1 MYLITYEL
9 RQVERERGEVLPVTV
24 EQVSLE
30 HGPALLLVV
39 SVGLGLVLV
48 VSVAVVPGGAVG
60 FPGAQTDPAEVC
72 LASLVLA
79 DHMVAAAVL
88 LDGGVAL
95 RERENTLPSGS
106 RSQKTLP
113 WDTPWCWR

>member
-1 MYLITYEL
+1 MVHVSDNIG
-9 RQVERERGEVLPVTV
+9 VKAGGERGELLPVTV

-48 VSVAVVPGGAVG
+48 VSVTVVPGGAVR

-79 DHMVAAAVL
+79 DHVVAAAVL

-95 RERENTLPSGS
+95 RGRGRYRQDLDVKRPYLGTLLGVG
-106 RSQKTLP
+106 
-113 WDTPWCWR
+113 